1 MKKSSQTLIE
11 VKEISKSYGDKVI
24 LDKVSFSLHEGEILS
39 IVGFSGQGK
48 STLLNII
55 CGLEIQNSG
64 SIHLLDQNKYNYVTT
79 RKKLLGYSSQSHSFY
94 PELSV
99 KENISYFGALYS
111 IEHETLE
118 KQKKDLL
125 KLFELEHVVD
135 NLGSALS
142 EGQKKRLDLLCSL
155 LHSPKVLILDEP
167 TANLDFKLRDELL
180 EYIKKLH
187 KLEVSIIFVSH
198 HLQEVEELNGR
209 VCMLNNSKIK
219 VLEHS
224 KNLKKSFM
232 EFVKH
237 G

>member
-1 MKKSSQTLIE
+1 MNKGHQNLIE
-11 VKEISKSYGDKVI
+11 IKEISKSYGKKEI
-24 LDKVSFSLHEGEILS
+24 LKNISFSLHEGEILS

-55 CGLEIQNSG
+55 CGLEIPTFG
-64 SIHLLDQNKYNYVTT
+64 SIHLQKQTKSNYVEI

-94 PELSV
+94 PELTIN
-99 KENISYFGALYS
+99 ENIQYFGSLYDMEDKD
-111 IEHETLE
+111 IQER
-118 KQKKDLL
+118 KKELL
-125 KLFELEHVVD
+125 SLFELEQVAQ

-187 KLEVSIIFVSH
+187 KLGVSIIFVSH
-198 HLQEVEELNGR
+198 HLHEVEELNGR
-209 VCMLNNSKIK
+209 VCILNNTKIK
-219 VLEHS
+219 ILENS
-224 KNLKKSFM
+224 KNLKKHFM